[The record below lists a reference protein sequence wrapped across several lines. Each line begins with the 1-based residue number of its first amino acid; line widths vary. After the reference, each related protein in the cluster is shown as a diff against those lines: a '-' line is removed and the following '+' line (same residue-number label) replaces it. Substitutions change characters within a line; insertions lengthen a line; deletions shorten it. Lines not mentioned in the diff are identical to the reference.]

1 MGTKEDNNILGNCNG
16 KDKFQW
22 KLILAPK
29 WTEKDKSNIFNI
41 IIIFNVIFLSF
52 SNFN

>member
-1 MGTKEDNNILGNCNG
+1 MTQAGDGYQKEDNNILGNYNG

-29 WTEKDKSNIFNI
+29 WTENDKSNILNI
-41 IIIFNVIFLSF
+41 IINYFEI
-52 SNFN
+52 

>member
-1 MGTKEDNNILGNCNG
+1 MTQAGDGYQKGNNNILGDYNG

-29 WTEKDKSNIFNI
+29 WTEKDKSNIFYI
-41 IIIFNVIFLSF
+41 IIIF
-52 SNFN
+52 